1 MEKEKFKEVID
12 FALEREK
19 EAVQF
24 YEDMQKIVRTKAAV
38 ETLKD
43 LAAMER
49 GHINMLMKFKPD
61 DVVNF
66 EPEKVTNLRLSDY
79 MVKTIPTE
87 ASTFQDILVIAMKR
101 EEAAKNLYQ
110 KIAAEATDENVRN
123 MFLKIA
129 EQEAKHKFQLEQF
142 YEDNILTEM

>member
-12 FALEREK
+12 FAIEREK

-24 YEDMQKIVRTKAAV
+24 YEDMQKIVKDSAAI
-38 ETLKD
+38 ETLKE

-49 GHINMLMKFKPD
+49 GHITMLQRFNPEDSFM
-61 DVVNF
+61 F
-66 EPEKVTNLRLSDY
+66 EPEKVTDLKLSDY
-79 MVKTIPTE
+79 MVKTVPTA
-87 ASTFQDILVIAMKR
+87 ASTFQDVLVIAMKR
-101 EEAAKNLYQ
+101 EEAAKNLYL
-110 KIAAEATDENVRN
+110 KIAAETTDENVKN

-142 YEDNILTEM
+142 YDDNIMTEM